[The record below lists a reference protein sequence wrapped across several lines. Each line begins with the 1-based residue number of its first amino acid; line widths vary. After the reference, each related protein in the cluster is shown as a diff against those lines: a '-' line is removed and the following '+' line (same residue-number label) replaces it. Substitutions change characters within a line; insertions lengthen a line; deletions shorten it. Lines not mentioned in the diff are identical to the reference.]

1 MVRQNLGVSG
11 FWGFRWFLAYFYAF
25 LDFTTGTDFIWG
37 ETPLLN
43 TPIAEIKLIATCR
56 VAYHCTVQEKIIAS
70 QVAIAAFI
78 EVCRLAVY
86 DYAQCGVC
94 VCANCWP
101 SEKFKQCRMLEIVQG
116 SYPNNHFSMLL
127 VFMCIWNFS
136 KGVNKFVLNS
146 EWIHRMLDEIV

>member
-1 MVRQNLGVSG
+1 M
-11 FWGFRWFLAYFYAF
+11 AYFYAF

-43 TPIAEIKLIATCR
+43 SPIAEIKLIATCR

-94 VCANCWP
+94 VCKLLTIRKIQAVQNVRNRSGFLSQQP
-101 SEKFKQCRMLEIVQG
+101 LQYVVSIYVHMKFQQRCE
-116 SYPNNHFSMLL
+116 
-127 VFMCIWNFS
+127 
-136 KGVNKFVLNS
+136 
-146 EWIHRMLDEIV
+146 